1 MMQGPIDV
9 PLAVVLP
16 LKKAIHYTLDRRYTR
31 RFIWEGGEI
40 ETREEIYGGRG
51 GYL

>member
-1 MMQGPIDV
+1 MSAHG
-9 PLAVVLP
+9 VLY
-16 LKKAIHYTLDRRYTR
+16 KNIHHLLESTTPSIAGTC